1 MVRAKD
7 LIRGEGGHTSKP
19 EMVHWY
25 DPGQLVKTG
34 IQVLAS
40 IIWGSRAD
48 ARIILAGLRE
58 EQELFDYSD
67 RRELWI
73 DYVADLGDGWNA
85 TYAVAYCLAQER
97 LSVDG
102 HETRRGDLL
111 IMGGDEVYPAAS
123 REEYER
129 RLVTPYEAAFPRSE
143 PPHPH
148 LFALPGNHDWYDG
161 LVSFTR
167 LFCQKTPPR
176 WIGGWQ
182 LPQTRS
188 YFALKLPHG
197 WWLLGADIQLE
208 ADIDGPQLEYFQ
220 AIAQQMAPGDRVIL
234 CTPKPDW
241 IYGAKHTMNLDYFEQ
256 KILAPRGARVV
267 LRLTGDLHHY
277 RRHEHET
284 TDGSKTHLI
293 IAGGGGAFL
302 HPTHGP
308 NVDRICYGPDGACF
322 RLAAEFPDRKTS
334 RRLTWRNLQ
343 FPIRNLRFGIL
354 PGVAYVA
361 LSWAMPHQLY
371 RFELP
376 WEWHTFWIMATA
388 LVLASLLLERLK
400 STFVSTLV
408 AILTFVAAVLT
419 SILSLRLEAVKDSLC
434 RLITIPSALV
444 WLVMIVFTFCLFTRQ
459 DDVNESCIIHTG
471 VFGKMR
477 RICRTFSRG
486 LWKWKLLRVFNVAG
500 LAHASGHLLA
510 ALIGAWMAHRVSAHL
525 CGLPGQSPSVGYFL
539 TATVITFLWGWAIGS
554 WIMGVYLFLSLN
566 IFGQHANE
574 AFSALRIED
583 YKNFLRLHLDA
594 SGRLTIYPIGIE
606 KVPRKWASSHQGGGS
621 RYVPFDGKIECH
633 LIENPIEIRAAQRNG
648 PCRPWTI
655 RHEARDDEAP

>member
-1 MVRAKD
+1 MAREKD
-7 LIRGEGGHTSKP
+7 MTRREECNASKP
-19 EMVHWY
+19 GMVHWY

-58 EQELFDYSD
+58 DQELFDYSD

-73 DYVADLGDGWNA
+73 DYVADLGDGWNS

-97 LSVDG
+97 LSVRRSDG
-102 HETRRGDLL
+102 QMIETRRGDLL

-129 RLVTPYEAAFPRSE
+129 RLVAPYEAAFPWSA

-197 WWLLGADIQLE
+197 WWLLGVDIQLE

-220 AIAQQMAPGDRVIL
+220 TVAQQMARGDRVIL

-241 IYGAKHTMNLDYFEQ
+241 IYGAKRAMNLDYFER

-267 LRLTGDLHHY
+267 LRLTGDIHHY

-284 TDGSKTHLI
+284 ADGSKVHLI

-308 NVDRICYGPDGACF
+308 NVDQIRYGPDKACF
-322 RLAAEFPDRKTS
+322 RVAAEFPDRKTS
-334 RRLTWRNLQ
+334 RRLTLRNLG
-343 FPIRNLRFGIL
+343 FPFLNPWFGFL
-354 PGVAYVA
+354 PGITYM
-361 LSWAMPHQLY
+361 LLNWIMPHRLFDFDVTPKNVY
-371 RFELP
+371 PVVANALGELLRKP
-376 WEWHTFWIMATA
+376 SAITW
-388 LVLASLLLERLK
+388 LLLI
-400 STFVSTLV
+400 T
-408 AILTFVAAVLT
+408 AVF
-419 SILSLRLEAVKDSLC
+419 
-434 RLITIPSALV
+434 
-444 WLVMIVFTFCLFTRQ
+444 MLFTRPNGAIGEQ
-459 DDVNESCIIHTG
+459 PIYLGLRGTI
-471 VFGKMR
+471 R
-477 RICRTFSRG
+477 RVWRKVCHFIWAWRIAGIVHAFAHLLVALFIAWLANRASVWLG
-486 LWKWKLLRVFNVAG
+486 GSPDSLLRFATTAG
-500 LAHASGHLLA
+500 LTFAGGWLA
-510 ALIGAWMAHRVSAHL
+510 
-525 CGLPGQSPSVGYFL
+525 
-539 TATVITFLWGWAIGS
+539 GS
-554 WIMGVYLFLSLN
+554 LVMGFYLFISLTV
-566 IFGQHANE
+566 FGQHANE
-574 AFSALRIED
+574 AFSSLRIQD
-583 YKNFLRLHLDA
+583 YKNFLRLHVDRE
-594 SGRLTIYPIGIE
+594 GQLTVYPIGIT
-606 KVPRKWASSHQGGGS
+606 KVPREWVCDHRASGS
-621 RYVPFDGKIECH
+621 RYIPRDREIAPH
-633 LIENPIEIRAAQRNG
+633 LIEDPIVIL
-648 PCRPWTI
+648 PRPSCSS
-655 RHEARDDEAP
+655 